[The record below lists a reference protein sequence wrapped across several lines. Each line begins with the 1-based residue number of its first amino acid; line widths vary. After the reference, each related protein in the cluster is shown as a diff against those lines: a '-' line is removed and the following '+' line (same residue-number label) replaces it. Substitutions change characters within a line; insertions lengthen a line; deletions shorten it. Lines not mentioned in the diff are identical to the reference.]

1 MSEKYGAR
9 KFRKEAYE
17 LSDQYAKD
25 LFIGFITSQGHVV
38 ERDEENY
45 NHDLTTIK
53 DNKRFYWELETK
65 SRYPFIDEKSFPFSS
80 VSFLGRK
87 ERLHKIKPFFYVII
101 CRETEVAVMCHS
113 DEIFKEEYKQNLNI
127 ETASR
132 KGRDQM
138 YRVPKGLCTF
148 FNINITENK

>member
-1 MSEKYGAR
+1 MKYGAR
-9 KFRKEAYE
+9 KFSQGSYNRN
-17 LSDQYAKD
+17 DQHAKD
-25 LFIGFITSQGHVV
+25 LFLGFITSQGHTV

-53 DNKRFYWELETK
+53 DNKRFYWELEIK
-65 SRYPFIDEKSFPFSS
+65 SGYRFIDEQSFPFDS

-87 ERLHKIKPFFYVII
+87 ERLHSIKPFFYVII

-113 DEIFKEEYKQNLNI
+113 DDIYKEEYKENLDIN
-127 ETASR
+127 TKYR
-132 KGRDQM
+132 QGRDQM

-148 FNINITENK
+148 FNINVTKK